1 MAEEEKKQDKP
12 EKKVKAPPRT
22 SDPKLSQK
30 VDFADK
36 PRKKTIINIKK
47 EDLHD
52 KRNG

>member
-12 EKKVKAPPRT
+12 AKRVEVPPRI

-36 PRKKTIINIKK
+36 PRKKTIINIKRG
-47 EDLHD
+47 DLDD